1 MKEVYYCT
9 QRRLSGN
16 SAAILF
22 CTQASIRRELS
33 GRAGRGAGVRGRR
46 EDGRSVPLHLGLS
59 SKWAYSTK
67 TRAHQIW
74 WAPYRDTEWHQQG
87 PGDTNWGLEMMG
99 FQEKTF
105 RLQNSSVINWQYIY
119 HMFLILSMFLLI
131 RRSLDPTF
139 LTFCGIFV
147 CGLLQL
153 INR

>member
-22 CTQASIRRELS
+22 CTQASVRRELS

-46 EDGRSVPLHLGLS
+46 KDGRSVPLHLGLS

-74 WAPYRDTEWHQQG
+74 WAPDRDTKWHQQG
-87 PGDTNWGLEMMG
+87 PGDSNWGLEMMRSWRKNLPSAEQQRHKLAIHLTHV
-99 FQEKTF
+99 FNTEYVFTDQVFF
-105 RLQNSSVINWQYIY
+105 RSYISCVLRY
-119 HMFLILSMFLLI
+119 IRLRPFLIN
-131 RRSLDPTF
+131 
-139 LTFCGIFV
+139 
-147 CGLLQL
+147 Q
-153 INR
+153 